1 MANTENVTVRREPDR
16 LVVRIEVDH
25 LDEMNIEAVRSSVE
39 VAAAGSPHLPVFLD
53 MSMVYFMVSLSLGEF
68 VELSQQFKGR
78 GQRLVLTNLR
88 APVRQVIAITRL
100 DKLFE
105 IEEEPVNS
113 SE

>member
-1 MANTENVTVRREPDR
+1 MPDPSPIEVECQPDR
-16 LVVRIEVDH
+16 VVIRVLRDH
-25 LDEMNIEAVRSSVE
+25 LDDSNMDAVRKSIE
-39 VAAAGSPHLPVFLD
+39 TAGKQSPQLPLFLD

-78 GQRLVLTNLR
+78 GQRLVLMNLQ

-105 IEEEPVNS
+105 IQEDRPQAET
-113 SE
+113 